1 MSACIVYSE
10 NHNYHSTTT
19 APATVHGSN
28 TRSQER
34 EEEEMEGKAIA
45 SINFSTFDISYICML
60 YISLFVSSY
69 IYSYL
74 YFQIS
79 YIYILERRIKAIV
92 SITFPTSDD
101 RNEHGSEDSAP
112 NPSFLSPFCF
122 SELENVK
129 SFIAKSIQVKS

>member
-60 YISLFVSSY
+60 YIFICIFIYIISY
-69 IYSYL
+69 IIYSYL
-74 YFQIS
+74 RK
-79 YIYILERRIKAIV
+79 ENGKAIAN
-92 SITFPTSDD
+92 ITFPTSDD
-101 RNEHGSEDSAP
+101 RNDHGSEDSAP